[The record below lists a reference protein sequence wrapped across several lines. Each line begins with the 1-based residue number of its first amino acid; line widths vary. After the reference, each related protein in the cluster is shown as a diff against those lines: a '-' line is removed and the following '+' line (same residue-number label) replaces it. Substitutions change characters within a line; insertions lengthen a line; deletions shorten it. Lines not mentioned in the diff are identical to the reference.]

1 MIYTCYE
8 MVRDCR
14 DRLPEGWMH
23 FISHY
28 VPVVRQALAHY
39 APGRAG
45 DRALLDH
52 ILVTVHK
59 PESFMFQSTEPPEE
73 RWFVAQLRQ
82 LMVAELAAPAAEIS
96 IGLET
101 LTAAL
106 EPLTMTEKQAAWFE
120 TMRYSAAQAGPM
132 LRASPET
139 VEKVRD
145 RAAELIRGQVD
156 SWQRTLL
163 AENGTA
169 LGREAAAVATHDCLP
184 TKAFLDVVDG
194 RTTWRDREM
203 MDRHLRTC
211 WPCVDHFCRMLE
223 VVHLLR
229 GSQPLSEAESEPFRT
244 LLGVAAP
251 KRTGWKRLIGRA

>member
-14 DRLPEGWMH
+14 ADLPEGWMY
-23 FISHY
+23 FISQY
-28 VPVVRQALAHY
+28 VPAIRKALVHY
-39 APGRAG
+39 APERAG
-45 DRALLDH
+45 DAALLER
-52 ILVTVHK
+52 ILVTIRK
-59 PESFMFQSTEPPEE
+59 PGCAIFQAKEPPEE

-82 LMVAELAAPAAEIS
+82 LIVTELAAPAAEIP
-96 IGLET
+96 IDLEI

-106 EPLTMTEKQAAWFE
+106 EPLTMTEKQAAWLE
-120 TMRYSAAQAGPM
+120 TMRYTPAQAGPM
-132 LRASPET
+132 LRVSPET

-145 RAAELIRGQVD
+145 RAAELIRGKVD
-156 SWQRTLL
+156 SWRRTLL
-163 AENGTA
+163 AENGPA
-169 LGREAAAVATHDCLP
+169 LGREAAPAAGEDCLP

-203 MDRHLRTC
+203 MDRHLRNC
-211 WPCVDHFCRMLE
+211 WHCVDHFCRMLE

-229 GSQPLSEAESEPFRT
+229 DGEPLSDAESEPFRD

-251 KRTGWKRLIGRA
+251 KRAGWKRLIGRG

>member
-14 DRLPEGWMH
+14 ADLPEGWTH

-28 VPVVRQALAHY
+28 VPVIRKALAHY
-39 APGRAG
+39 APERAG
-45 DRALLDH
+45 DAALLDH
-52 ILVTVHK
+52 ILVTIRK
-59 PESFMFQSTEPPEE
+59 PESGIFRSAEQPEE

-82 LMVAELAAPAAEIS
+82 LIVAELAAPAAEIP
-96 IGLET
+96 IDLEI

-120 TMRYSAAQAGPM
+120 TMRYSPAQAGPM
-132 LRASPET
+132 LRVSPET

-145 RAAELIRGQVD
+145 RAAELIRGKVD
-156 SWQRTLL
+156 SWRRTLL
-163 AENGTA
+163 AENGPA
-169 LGREAAAVATHDCLP
+169 LGREAGAGDGKDCLP

-194 RTTWRDREM
+194 RTTWSDREM
-203 MDRHLRTC
+203 MERHLRTC
-211 WPCVDHFCRMLE
+211 WHCIDHFCRMLE

-251 KRTGWKRLIGRA
+251 KRTGWKRFIGGA

>member
-1 MIYTCYE
+1 M
-8 MVRDCR
+8 
-14 DRLPEGWMH
+14 
-23 FISHY
+23 
-28 VPVVRQALAHY
+28 
-39 APGRAG
+39 
-45 DRALLDH
+45 
-52 ILVTVHK
+52 
-59 PESFMFQSTEPPEE
+59 
-73 RWFVAQLRQ
+73 AQLRQ
-82 LMVAELAAPAAEIS
+82 LMVAELAAPAAEIP
-96 IGLET
+96 IDLET

-120 TMRYSAAQAGPM
+120 TMRYSPAQAGPM
-132 LRASPET
+132 LRVSPET

-156 SWQRTLL
+156 SWRRTLL
-163 AENGTA
+163 AENGPA

-211 WPCVDHFCRMLE
+211 WHCVDHFCRMLE

>member
-14 DRLPEGWMH
+14 AGLPEGWTH

-28 VPVVRQALAHY
+28 VPVIRKALAHY
-39 APGRAG
+39 APERAG
-45 DRALLDH
+45 DAALLDH
-52 ILVTVHK
+52 ILLTVRQ
-59 PESFMFQSTEPPEE
+59 PESFLFQSTAPPEE

-82 LMVAELAAPAAEIS
+82 LIVGELAAPVAEIP
-96 IGLET
+96 IDLEA

-106 EPLTMTEKQAAWFE
+106 GLLTMTEKQAAWFE
-120 TMRYSAAQAGPM
+120 TMRYSPVQAGPM
-132 LRASPET
+132 LRVSPET

-145 RAAELIRGQVD
+145 RAAELIRGKVD
-156 SWQRTLL
+156 SWRRTLL
-163 AENGTA
+163 AENGPA
-169 LGREAAAVATHDCLP
+169 LGREAAAAVAQDCLP

-203 MDRHLRTC
+203 MDRHLLTC
-211 WPCVDHFCRMLE
+211 WHCVDHFCRILE

-229 GSQPLSEAESEPFRT
+229 GSQPLSEVESEPF
-244 LLGVAAP
+244 LASLGVAP
-251 KRTGWKRLIGRA
+251 KRTGWKRLIGGA